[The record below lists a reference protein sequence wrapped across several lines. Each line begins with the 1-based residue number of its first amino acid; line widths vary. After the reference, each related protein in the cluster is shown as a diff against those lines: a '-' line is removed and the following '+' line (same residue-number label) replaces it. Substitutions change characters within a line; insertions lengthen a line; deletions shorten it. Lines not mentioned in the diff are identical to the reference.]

1 MSFLT
6 KYMECSK
13 FCFKKQIHTNLITY
27 AHVLS
32 LFCSSSQVTE
42 YSFKIET
49 LISLNPTERL
59 IFNDVII
66 FIFKV

>member
-32 LFCSSSQVTE
+32 LFC
-42 YSFKIET
+42 YPHK
-49 LISLNPTERL
+49 LLNTPL
-59 IFNDVII
+59 
-66 FIFKV
+66 K